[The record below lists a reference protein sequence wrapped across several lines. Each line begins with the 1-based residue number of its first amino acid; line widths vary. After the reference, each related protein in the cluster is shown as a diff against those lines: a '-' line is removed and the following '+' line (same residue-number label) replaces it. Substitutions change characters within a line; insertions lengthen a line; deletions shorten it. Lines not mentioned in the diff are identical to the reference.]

1 MDSSQKIL
9 DSGFF
14 AKRILDSSG
23 FFAKYSWERFWD
35 SGFFAERILDSF
47 GFFAKYS
54 RKRIFRFWILHFAAR
69 LHIILQI

>member
-14 AKRILDSSG
+14 AKRILDTG
-23 FFAKYSWERFWD
+23 FFAK
-35 SGFFAERILDSF
+35 RILDSF

-54 RKRIFRFWILHFAAR
+54 WKRILRFWILHFAAR